1 MMTDLRELIS
11 TCNYELEQRN
21 YECTTSTKFNMEWGK
36 LADWCSRQGITMFT
50 EEIGNRYCD
59 ETIGGH
65 TLDAVRNETSYRF
78 PLRAVRLLISLME
91 TGDFEFRSPM
101 KERGEFREQYRK
113 AYHHFLDYYRN
124 EKNLSAW
131 TIESRERHL
140 HRFDRYLEEKGLA
153 IDDLNIDAMESLFA
167 TIYLDVNTIR
177 YIRSCVRDFL
187 RFMFDN
193 GYLPKDYSPLVL
205 KGTKKVKGK
214 GTTLPTTYTEEEI
227 KKVIAVVN
235 RGTSI
240 GKRDYLVLLLA
251 AEYGWRASDI
261 TRFNLS
267 QIDWEKNKITFS
279 QYKTGNPVVFPLL
292 ASVGNAVIDYLRNG
306 RPDGGD
312 EVIIVSHMRSTLGKA
327 LHSPTI
333 HSITTR
339 YFRDA
344 DIPNWRQK
352 KHGPHALRHSL
363 ATNMLKK
370 NVPMPLISTVLGHQ
384 STETTK
390 IYVGVDIGKL
400 RECSLPIPSVSS
412 IHYKNGGSL

>member
-1 MMTDLRELIS
+1 MTADLRRLIAG
-11 TCNYELEQRN
+11 CNDELEQRN
-21 YECTTSTKFNMEWGK
+21 YAPFHIVKFNEIWED
-36 LADWCSRQGITMFT
+36 LSDWCGLEGITLFS

-59 ETIGGH
+59 ETVGGH
-65 TLDAVRNETSYRF
+65 TLDTVANLLPDRHT
-78 PLRAVRLLISLME
+78 LRAVRLLISLME
-91 TGDFEFRSPM
+91 TGDFEFRSPR
-101 KERGEFREQYRK
+101 KEKLIFSEQYRE
-113 AYHHFLDYYRN
+113 AYRHFLDFCRN
-124 EKNLSAW
+124 AKDLSES
-131 TIESRERHL
+131 TMESRERHL
-140 HRFDRYLEEKGLA
+140 YRFDKYLEGNGLA
-153 IDDLNIDAMESLFA
+153 IEDLDLDAMEAFFA
-167 TIYLDVNTIR
+167 TIGLDVNTIR
-177 YIRSCVRDFL
+177 YVRSCVRDFL

-193 GYLPKDYSPLVL
+193 GYLPKDHSPLVL

-214 GTTLPTTYTEEEI
+214 GTTLPTTYTEAEI
-227 KKVIAVVN
+227 KRVIAVIN

-240 GKRDYLVLLLA
+240 GKRDYLVILLA

-261 TRFNLS
+261 TRFNFS
-267 QIDWEKNKITFS
+267 QIDWERNEISFF

-312 EVIIVSHMRSTLGKA
+312 DVIIVSHMRSTLGKA

-333 HSITTR
+333 HSIVTR
-339 YFRDA
+339 YFREA

-390 IYVGVDIGKL
+390 VYVGVDIGKL
-400 RECSLPIPSVSS
+400 RECGLPIPAVTSL
-412 IHYKNGGSL
+412 HYKNGGSL